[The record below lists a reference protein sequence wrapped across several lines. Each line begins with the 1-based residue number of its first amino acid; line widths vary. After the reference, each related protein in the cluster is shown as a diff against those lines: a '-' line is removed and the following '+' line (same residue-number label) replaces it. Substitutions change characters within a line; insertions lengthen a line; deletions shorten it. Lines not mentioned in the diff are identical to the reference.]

1 MVLGI
6 WNLVLERE
14 NQVSENRDLNRSTLK
29 WHGWMGLAIIG
40 ISEILLFSGVP
51 FVRTFFTPLAW
62 SGYILFADGLVF
74 RQKGN
79 SLIMS
84 RPREFLLLLPLSIGF
99 WLIFEFYNLYLRN
112 WHYAGLP
119 EELPLRLL
127 GYAWAFAT
135 IWPAILET
143 AELLEGWEGIS
154 RRKIRPWRIQK
165 GHLIFSVLFGAF
177 CLILPLLTSL
187 RVAHYLAAPVWL
199 GFIFLLDPLNY
210 RMGRD
215 SLFLDLERGDPRKLY
230 SLLLSGVLC
239 GFLWEF
245 WNYWAGARWHYT
257 IPIAGHLKIFE
268 MPVLGYLGFPP
279 FAVECFTLWAFVKSG
294 FRRARVSHG

>member
-1 MVLGI
+1 MRMEVKGGSGLKVYGWI
-6 WNLVLERE
+6 GLV
-14 NQVSENRDLNRSTLK
+14 
-29 WHGWMGLAIIG
+29 IIG
-40 ISEILLFSGVP
+40 ISEILLFAGVP

-62 SGYILFADGLVF
+62 SGYIFLADGLVF

-143 AELLEGWEGIS
+143 AELLEGWGGIS
-154 RRKIRPWRIQK
+154 RRKIRPWRIRQ
-165 GHLIFSVLFGAF
+165 GHLVFSLIFGAF

-187 RVAHYLAAPVWL
+187 RLAHYLAAPVWL

-245 WNYWAGARWHYT
+245 WNYWAGARWHY
-257 IPIAGHLKIFE
+257 IVPIAGHIKIFE
-268 MPVLGYLGFPP
+268 MPVLGYFGFPP
-279 FAVECFTLWAFVKSG
+279 FAVECFTLWAFVKNG
-294 FRRARVSHG
+294 FRRARASHG

>member
-1 MVLGI
+1 MRVEDKNG
-6 WNLVLERE
+6 
-14 NQVSENRDLNRSTLK
+14 SGLK
-29 WHGWMGLAIIG
+29 LHGWIGLFIIG
-40 ISEILLFSGVP
+40 ISEVLLFAGVP
-51 FVRTFFTPLAW
+51 WVRTFFTPLAW
-62 SGYILFADGLVF
+62 SGYILLADSLVF

-79 SLIMS
+79 SLILS
-84 RPREFLLLLPLSIGF
+84 RPREFFLLPPLSIGF

-112 WHYAGLP
+112 WHYVGLP

-143 AELLEGWEGIS
+143 AELLEGWTGIS
-154 RRKIRPWRIQK
+154 RRKVRPWGVRD
-165 GHLIFSVLFGAF
+165 GHLVFSLGFGAF

-187 RVAHYLAAPVWL
+187 PVAHYLAAPVWL

-215 SLFLDLERGDPRKLY
+215 SLFLDLARGDPRRLY
-230 SLLLSGVLC
+230 SLMLSGVLC

-245 WNYWAGARWHYT
+245 WNYWAGARWVYT
-257 IPIAGHLKIFE
+257 VPVVGHIKIFE

-279 FAVECFTLWAFVKSG
+279 FAVECFTLWALVKNG
-294 FRRARVSHG
+294 FRRARASHG

>member
-1 MVLGI
+1 MGMEDKGRSGIKVYGWIGLG
-6 WNLVLERE
+6 
-14 NQVSENRDLNRSTLK
+14 
-29 WHGWMGLAIIG
+29 IIG
-40 ISEILLFSGVP
+40 ISEVLLFAGVP
-51 FVRTFFTPLAW
+51 LVRTFFTPLAW
-62 SGYILFADGLVF
+62 SGYILFADSLVF

-112 WHYAGLP
+112 WHYVGLP
-119 EELPLRLL
+119 EELPLRLV

-143 AELLEGWEGIS
+143 AELLEGWAGIS
-154 RRKIRPWRIQK
+154 RRKIHPWRIRN
-165 GHLIFSVLFGAF
+165 GHLVFSLVFGAF

-187 RVAHYLAAPVWL
+187 PVAHYLAAPVWL

-215 SLFLDLERGDPRKLY
+215 SLFLDLARGDPRKLY

-239 GFLWEF
+239 GFLWEL

-257 IPIAGHLKIFE
+257 VPIVGHFKIFE

-279 FAVECFTLWAFVKSG
+279 FAVECFTLWAFVKNG
-294 FRRARVSHG
+294 FRWARASHG

>member
-1 MVLGI
+1 MEMEDKSGSGLKLYGWI
-6 WNLVLERE
+6 GLV
-14 NQVSENRDLNRSTLK
+14 
-29 WHGWMGLAIIG
+29 IIA
-40 ISEILLFSGVP
+40 ISEVLLFAGVP
-51 FVRTFFTPLAW
+51 LVRTFFTPLAW
-62 SGYILFADGLVF
+62 SGYILFADSLVF

-84 RPREFLLLLPLSIGF
+84 RSREFLLLLPLSIGF

-112 WHYAGLP
+112 WHYVGLP

-143 AELLEGWEGIS
+143 AELLEGWAGIS
-154 RRKIRPWRIQK
+154 RRKIHPWRIGK
-165 GHLIFSVLFGAF
+165 GHLVLSLVFGAF

-215 SLFLDLERGDPRKLY
+215 SLFLDLANGDPRKLY

-257 IPIAGHLKIFE
+257 VPIVGHIKIFE

-279 FAVECFTLWAFVKSG
+279 FAVECFTLWAFVKNG
-294 FRRARVSHG
+294 FRRARASHG

>member
-1 MVLGI
+1 MEMEDKSGSGLKLYGWI
-6 WNLVLERE
+6 GLV
-14 NQVSENRDLNRSTLK
+14 
-29 WHGWMGLAIIG
+29 IIA
-40 ISEILLFSGVP
+40 ISEVLLFAGVP
-51 FVRTFFTPLAW
+51 LVRTFFTPLAW
-62 SGYILFADGLVF
+62 SGYILLADSLVF

-84 RPREFLLLLPLSIGF
+84 RSREFLLLLPLSIGF

-112 WHYAGLP
+112 WHYVGLP
-119 EELPLRLL
+119 EELPLHLL

-143 AELLEGWEGIS
+143 AELLEGWAGIS
-154 RRKIRPWRIQK
+154 RRKIHPWRIRN
-165 GHLIFSVLFGAF
+165 GHLASSLVFGAF
-177 CLILPLLTSL
+177 CLILPFLTSL
-187 RVAHYLAAPVWL
+187 PVAHYLAAPVWL

-210 RMGRD
+210 WMGRD
-215 SLFLDLERGDPRKLY
+215 SLFLDLANGDPRKLY

-257 IPIAGHLKIFE
+257 VPMVGHIKIFE

-279 FAVECFTLWAFVKSG
+279 FAVECFTLWAFVKNG
-294 FRRARVSHG
+294 FRRARASHG

>member
-1 MVLGI
+1 MTEDDRQMDMEDKSG
-6 WNLVLERE
+6 
-14 NQVSENRDLNRSTLK
+14 SGLK
-29 WHGWMGLAIIG
+29 VYGWIGLAVIA
-40 ISEILLFSGVP
+40 ISEALLFAGVP

-62 SGYILFADGLVF
+62 SGYILFADSLVF

-79 SLIMS
+79 SLIMG
-84 RPREFLLLLPLSIGF
+84 RPREFLLLLPFSVGF

-112 WHYAGLP
+112 WHYVGLP
-119 EELPLRLL
+119 EELLIRLL

-143 AELLEGWEGIS
+143 AELLEGWKKIS
-154 RRKIRPWRIQK
+154 RRKVRPWRIRK
-165 GHLIFSVLFGAF
+165 EHLVISLFFGSF
-177 CLILPLLTSL
+177 CLVLPLITPLP
-187 RVAHYLAAPVWL
+187 VAHYLAAPVWV

-210 RMGRD
+210 WMERD

-230 SLLLSGVLC
+230 SLLLSGFVC

-257 IPIAGHLKIFE
+257 VPIVGHIKIFE

-279 FAVECFTLWAFVKSG
+279 FAVECFTLWAFVKNG
-294 FRRARVSHG
+294 FRRARGSHG

>member
-1 MVLGI
+1 MRMEDKGG
-6 WNLVLERE
+6 
-14 NQVSENRDLNRSTLK
+14 SGLK
-29 WHGWMGLAIIG
+29 VYGWMGLAVIG
-40 ISEILLFSGVP
+40 ISEILLFAGVP
-51 FVRTFFTPLAW
+51 LVRTFFTPLSW

-79 SLIMS
+79 SLMMS

-143 AELLEGWEGIS
+143 AELMEGWKVIS
-154 RRKIRPWRIQK
+154 RRKIRPWRIRK
-165 GHLIFSVLFGAF
+165 GHLVFSLVFGAF
-177 CLILPLLTSL
+177 GLILPLLTSL

-245 WNYWAGARWHYT
+245 WNYWAGARWDYT
-257 IPIAGHLKIFE
+257 IPIAGHIKIFE

-279 FAVECFTLWAFVKSG
+279 FAVECFTLWAFVKNG
-294 FRRARVSHG
+294 FRWARASHG

>member
-1 MVLGI
+1 METGDKSGSGLRLYGWI
-6 WNLVLERE
+6 GLV
-14 NQVSENRDLNRSTLK
+14 
-29 WHGWMGLAIIG
+29 IIG
-40 ISEILLFSGVP
+40 ISEALLFAGVP

-62 SGYILFADGLVF
+62 SGYIFLADGLVF

-84 RPREFLLLLPLSIGF
+84 RPREFLLLLPSSIGF

-112 WHYAGLP
+112 WQYAGLP

-154 RRKIRPWRIQK
+154 RRKIRPWRIRQ
-165 GHLIFSVLFGAF
+165 GHLVFSLVFGAF

-187 RVAHYLAAPVWL
+187 RLAHYLAAPVWL

-210 RMGRD
+210 RMGGD

-257 IPIAGHLKIFE
+257 VPLAGHIKIFE

-279 FAVECFTLWAFVKSG
+279 FAVECFTLWTFVKNG
-294 FRRARVSHG
+294 FRRARASHG

>member
-1 MVLGI
+1 MRKEDKCG
-6 WNLVLERE
+6 
-14 NQVSENRDLNRSTLK
+14 SGLK
-29 WHGWMGLAIIG
+29 VYGWMGLAVIG
-40 ISEILLFSGVP
+40 ISEVLLFAGVP
-51 FVRTFFTPLAW
+51 LVRTFFTPLAW
-62 SGYILFADGLVF
+62 SGYILLADGLVF

-79 SLIMS
+79 SLMMS

-143 AELLEGWEGIS
+143 AELLEGWKGIS
-154 RRKIRPWRIQK
+154 RRKIRSWRIRK
-165 GHLIFSVLFGAF
+165 GHLAFSLVFGSF

-257 IPIAGHLKIFE
+257 VPIAGHIKIFE
-268 MPVLGYLGFPP
+268 MPVLGYLGFPF
-279 FAVECFTLWAFVKSG
+279 FAVECFTLWAFVKNG
-294 FRRARVSHG
+294 FRRARASHG

>member
-1 MVLGI
+1 MGMEDKGGSGIKVYGWIGLG
-6 WNLVLERE
+6 
-14 NQVSENRDLNRSTLK
+14 
-29 WHGWMGLAIIG
+29 IIG
-40 ISEILLFSGVP
+40 ISEVLLFAGVP
-51 FVRTFFTPLAW
+51 LVRTFFTPLAW
-62 SGYILFADGLVF
+62 SGYILFADSLVF

-112 WHYAGLP
+112 WHYVGLP

-143 AELLEGWEGIS
+143 AELLEGWAGIS
-154 RRKIRPWRIQK
+154 QRKIHPWRIRN
-165 GHLIFSVLFGAF
+165 GHLFFSLVFGAF

-187 RVAHYLAAPVWL
+187 PVAHYLAAPVWL

-215 SLFLDLERGDPRKLY
+215 SLFLDLARGDPRKLY

-257 IPIAGHLKIFE
+257 VPIVGHIKIFE

-279 FAVECFTLWAFVKSG
+279 FAVECFTLWAFVKNG
-294 FRRARVSHG
+294 FRRARASHG

>member
-1 MVLGI
+1 MLRI
-6 WNLVLERE
+6 
-14 NQVSENRDLNRSTLK
+14 
-29 WHGWMGLAIIG
+29 HGWLGLAIIVA
-40 ISEILLFSGVP
+40 SEILLFSGVS
-51 FVRTFFTPLAW
+51 FVRTFFTPLVW
-62 SGYILFADGLVF
+62 SGYILFADSLVF

-112 WHYAGLP
+112 WHYVGLP
-119 EELPLRLL
+119 EELPLRLV

-143 AELLEGWEGIS
+143 AELLEGWAGIS
-154 RRKIRPWRIQK
+154 RRKIHPWRIRN
-165 GHLIFSVLFGAF
+165 GHLIFSLVFGAF
-177 CLILPLLTSL
+177 CLTFPLLTSL
-187 RVAHYLAAPVWL
+187 PVAHYLAAPVWL

-215 SLFLDLERGDPRKLY
+215 SLFLDLARGDPRKLY

-257 IPIAGHLKIFE
+257 VPLAGHIKIFE

-279 FAVECFTLWAFVKSG
+279 FAVECFTLWAFVKNG
-294 FRRARVSHG
+294 FRRARASHG

>member
-1 MVLGI
+1 VLD
-6 WNLVLERE
+6 RE

-29 WHGWMGLAIIG
+29 WHGWMGLAVIG
-40 ISEILLFSGVP
+40 ISEILLFAGVP

-62 SGYILFADGLVF
+62 SGYILFADSLVF

-112 WHYAGLP
+112 WHYGGLP

-143 AELLEGWEGIS
+143 AELLEGWKGIS
-154 RRKIRPWRIQK
+154 RRKIHPWRIGK
-165 GHLIFSVLFGAF
+165 GHLVLSLVFGAF
-177 CLILPLLTSL
+177 GLILPLLASL

-257 IPIAGHLKIFE
+257 VPIAGHIKIFE

-279 FAVECFTLWAFVKSG
+279 FAVECFILWAFVKNA
-294 FRRARVSHG
+294 FRRARASHG

>member
-1 MVLGI
+1 MTKDDVRMGT
-6 WNLVLERE
+6 EDK
-14 NQVSENRDLNRSTLK
+14 SGSGLK
-29 WHGWMGLAIIG
+29 VYGWIGLAVIA
-40 ISEILLFSGVP
+40 ISEVLLFAGVP
-51 FVRTFFTPLAW
+51 FVRTYFTPLAW
-62 SGYILFADGLVF
+62 SGYILFADSLVF

-79 SLIMS
+79 SLIMG

-112 WHYAGLP
+112 WHYVALP

-143 AELLEGWEGIS
+143 AELLEGWKKIS
-154 RRKIRPWRIQK
+154 RRKVRPWRIRK
-165 GHLIFSVLFGAF
+165 EHLAISLFFGSF
-177 CLILPLLTSL
+177 CLVLPLLTPLS
-187 RVAHYLAAPVWL
+187 ASHYLAAPVWL

-210 RMGRD
+210 WMGRD

-230 SLLLSGVLC
+230 SLLLSGFVC

-257 IPIAGHLKIFE
+257 VPIVGHIKIFE

-279 FAVECFTLWAFVKSG
+279 FAVECFTLWAFVKNG
-294 FRRARVSHG
+294 FRRARGSHG

>member
-1 MVLGI
+1 MELEDKGGSGLNGYGWI
-6 WNLVLERE
+6 GLV
-14 NQVSENRDLNRSTLK
+14 
-29 WHGWMGLAIIG
+29 IIG
-40 ISEILLFSGVP
+40 ISEILLFAGVP
-51 FVRTFFTPLAW
+51 FVCTFFTPLAW
-62 SGYILFADGLVF
+62 SGYILFADSLVF

-112 WHYAGLP
+112 WHYVGLP

-143 AELLEGWEGIS
+143 AELLEGWAGIS
-154 RRKIRPWRIQK
+154 QRKIHPWRIRN
-165 GHLIFSVLFGAF
+165 GHLVFSLVFGAF
-177 CLILPLLTSL
+177 CLILPLLTPLS
-187 RVAHYLAAPVWL
+187 VAHYLAAPVWL

-215 SLFLDLERGDPRKLY
+215 SLFLDLARGDPRKLY

-257 IPIAGHLKIFE
+257 VPIVGHIKIFE

-279 FAVECFTLWAFVKSG
+279 FAVECFTLWAFVKNG
-294 FRRARVSHG
+294 FRRARASHG

>member
-1 MVLGI
+1 MTIDDVRMGT
-6 WNLVLERE
+6 EDK
-14 NQVSENRDLNRSTLK
+14 SGSGLK
-29 WHGWMGLAIIG
+29 VYGWIGLAVIA
-40 ISEILLFSGVP
+40 ISEVLLFAGVP
-51 FVRTFFTPLAW
+51 FVRTYFTPLAW
-62 SGYILFADGLVF
+62 SGYILFADSLVF

-79 SLIMS
+79 SLIMG

-112 WHYAGLP
+112 WHYVGLP

-143 AELLEGWEGIS
+143 AELLEGWKKIS
-154 RRKIRPWRIQK
+154 RRKVRPWRIRK
-165 GHLIFSVLFGAF
+165 EHLVISLCFGSF
-177 CLILPLLTSL
+177 CLVLPLLTPLS
-187 RVAHYLAAPVWL
+187 ASHYLAAPVWL

-210 RMGRD
+210 WMGRD

-230 SLLLSGVLC
+230 SLLLSGFVC

-245 WNYWAGARWHYT
+245 WNYWAAARWHYT
-257 IPIAGHLKIFE
+257 VPIVGHIKIFE

-279 FAVECFTLWAFVKSG
+279 FAVECFTLWACVKNG
-294 FRRARVSHG
+294 FHRARGSHG

>member
-1 MVLGI
+1 MRMEDKGG
-6 WNLVLERE
+6 
-14 NQVSENRDLNRSTLK
+14 SGLK
-29 WHGWMGLAIIG
+29 VCGWIGLAVIG
-40 ISEILLFSGVP
+40 ISEILLFAGVP

-84 RPREFLLLLPLSIGF
+84 RPREFFLLLPLSIGF

-119 EELPLRLL
+119 DELPLRLL

-143 AELLEGWEGIS
+143 AELLEGWGGIS
-154 RRKIRPWRIQK
+154 RRKIHPWRIRN
-165 GHLIFSVLFGAF
+165 GDLVFSVVFGAF
-177 CLILPLLTSL
+177 CLILPLLPSL

-210 RMGRD
+210 WMRRD

-257 IPIAGHLKIFE
+257 VPIAGHIKIFE

-279 FAVECFTLWAFVKSG
+279 FAVECFILWAFVKNG
-294 FRRARVSHG
+294 FRWARASHG